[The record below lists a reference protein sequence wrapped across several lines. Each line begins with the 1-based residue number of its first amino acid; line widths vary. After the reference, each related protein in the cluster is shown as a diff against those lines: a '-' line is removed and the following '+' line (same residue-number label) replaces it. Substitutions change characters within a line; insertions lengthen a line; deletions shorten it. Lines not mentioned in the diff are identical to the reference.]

1 MGKLLVAIV
10 FTVLL
15 VGVLLYMGNTKVAP
29 AVVTKSTSINT
40 SITGESVSTTT
51 GIATG
56 IAP

>member
-29 AVVTKSTSINT
+29 AVVTKSTGINT
-40 SITGESVSTTT
+40 SITGATVNTTT
-51 GIATG
+51 GVATG
-56 IAP
+56 TAP